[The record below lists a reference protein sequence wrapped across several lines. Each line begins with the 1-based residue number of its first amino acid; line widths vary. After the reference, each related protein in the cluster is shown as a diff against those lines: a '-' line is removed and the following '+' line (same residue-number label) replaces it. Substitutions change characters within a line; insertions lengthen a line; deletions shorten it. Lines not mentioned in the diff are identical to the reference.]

1 VTFITFKFFLFRL
14 YEIRTKVIGRKARV
28 LLKKSIIARL
38 SWLIILVTFISLSVI
53 SFTNYHITYS
63 KVKEAA
69 GIELIGC
76 ANITTGLLTEQDID
90 SLVDLSPSEAKEIE
104 QKINWTTEHKP
115 IFENQYL
122 LSLDGKVL
130 VSDKN
135 LQKKGIQVGDKYK
148 VDPQIL
154 KKIKIDKKPI
164 FSDVY
169 EFGGIKRLTGYAPI
183 FKGHQTHGEI
193 IAISAID
200 FNANILKERT
210 WSMVSLTIIVG
221 ILSLISTGTIII
233 LFVRKIILPL
243 RDLTLYTQQISNGDL
258 SIKPKKLK
266 ASGEILLLNENF
278 NQMVANLKEALLQT
292 SFTSK
297 ELAASTEQLSVSTI
311 EVTKM
316 VENVSN
322 TYKGVADY
330 SNNQTSESEK
340 ILEVFQQI
348 KNQTNNI
355 TTKIQTTSNDS
366 FEVSSKAIQGNE
378 IIMNSMQAMK
388 NIQSS
393 TNNIFNTMNEL
404 KDKANKVNEILTIIK
419 NISSETNLLSLNA
432 SIESARAGE
441 HGRGF
446 AVVANEIRKLA
457 EATSNSIE
465 SINQIVSEMESK
477 TSEAVELTYIG
488 KDTVDLGIE
497 KVKLAGI
504 AFNEIKES
512 TQKVSEEVSEIHLTV
527 TNIQEEIE
535 IANNQIVHITSLS
548 REISSQMQQVATT
561 SKHQTIS
568 MEEISTAIQMLVHL
582 AYEME
587 RNSNRFKIK

>member
-1 VTFITFKFFLFRL
+1 VVF
-14 YEIRTKVIGRKARV
+14 
-28 LLKKSIIARL
+28 LKKSIIARL
-38 SWLIILVTFISLSVI
+38 SWLIILVTLISLTVI
-53 SFTNYHITYS
+53 SFTNYQITYS

-90 SLVDLSPSEAKEIE
+90 SLNGLSPTEAKEIE
-104 QKINWTTEHKP
+104 QKMNWTTEHKP

-122 LSLDGKVL
+122 LSLDGTVL

-135 LQKKGIQVGDKYK
+135 LQKNGVQIGDKYK
-148 VDPQIL
+148 IDPQIL
-154 KKIKIDKKPI
+154 KKIKKDKKPI

-169 EFGGIKRLTGYAPI
+169 EFSGIKRLTGYAPI
-183 FKGHQTHGEI
+183 FKGHHTHGEI

-221 ILSLISTGTIII
+221 ILSLLCAGTIII
-233 LFVRKIILPL
+233 LFVRKMILPL

-258 SIKPKKLK
+258 SIKPKELK

-278 NQMVANLKEALLQT
+278 NQMVENLKQALLQT
-292 SFTSK
+292 SYTSK
-297 ELAASTEQLSVSTI
+297 ELAASTEELSVSTI

-322 TYKGVADY
+322 TYRGVADY
-330 SNNQTSESEK
+330 SHNQTIESEK
-340 ILEVFQQI
+340 IVEVFQQI
-348 KNQTNNI
+348 KSQTNNI
-355 TTKIQTTSNDS
+355 TTKIQAASNDS
-366 FEVSSKAIQGNE
+366 FEVSAKAIQGNE
-378 IIMNSMQAMK
+378 MIMNSMQEMK

-393 TNNIFNTMNEL
+393 TNNIFHTMNEL
-404 KDKANKVNEILTIIK
+404 KDSANKVNEILTIIK
-419 NISSETNLLSLNA
+419 SISSETNLLALNA

-457 EATSNSIE
+457 EATTKSIE

-477 TSEAVELTYIG
+477 TSEAVVLTNIG
-488 KDTVDLGIE
+488 KNTVDLGIE

-512 TQKVSEEVSEIHLTV
+512 TQKVSEEVSEIHHTV

-535 IANNQIVHITSLS
+535 KADYQLEYITSLS
-548 REISSQMQQVATT
+548 REISLQMQQVATT

-568 MEEISTAIQMLVHL
+568 MEEISSAIQMMVHL
-582 AYEME
+582 AYELE
-587 RNSNRFKIK
+587 RKSNQFKIN

>member
-1 VTFITFKFFLFRL
+1 VKGVVF
-14 YEIRTKVIGRKARV
+14 
-28 LLKKSIIARL
+28 LKKSIIARL
-38 SWLIILVTFISLSVI
+38 SWLIILVTLISLTVI
-53 SFTNYHITYS
+53 SFTNYQITYS

-76 ANITTGLLTEQDID
+76 ANITTGLLTEQDIE
-90 SLVDLSPSEAKEIE
+90 SLNGLSPTEATEIE
-104 QKINWTTEHKP
+104 QKMNWTTEHKP

-122 LSLDGKVL
+122 LSLDGTVL

-135 LQKKGIQVGDKYK
+135 LQKNGVQIGDQYK
-148 VDPQIL
+148 IDPQIL
-154 KKIKIDKKPI
+154 KKIKKFKKPI

-183 FKGHQTHGEI
+183 FKGHHTHGEI

-221 ILSLISTGTIII
+221 ILSLLCAGTIII
-233 LFVRKIILPL
+233 LFVRKMILPL

-258 SIKPKKLK
+258 SVKPKELK

-278 NQMVANLKEALLQT
+278 NQMVENLKEALLQT
-292 SFTSK
+292 SYTSK
-297 ELAASTEQLSVSTI
+297 ELAASTEELSVSTI

-322 TYKGVADY
+322 TYRGVADY
-330 SNNQTSESEK
+330 SHNQTIESEK
-340 ILEVFQQI
+340 IVEVFQQI
-348 KNQTNNI
+348 KSQTDNI
-355 TTKIQTTSNDS
+355 TTKIQAASNDS
-366 FEVSSKAIQGNE
+366 FEVSAKAIQGNE
-378 IIMNSMQAMK
+378 MIMNSMQEMK

-393 TNNIFNTMNEL
+393 TNNIFHTMNEL
-404 KDKANKVNEILTIIK
+404 KDSANKVNEILTIIK
-419 NISSETNLLSLNA
+419 SISSETNLLALNA

-457 EATSNSIE
+457 EATTKSIE

-477 TSEAVELTYIG
+477 TSEAVVLTNIG
-488 KDTVDLGIE
+488 KNTVDLGIE

-535 IANNQIVHITSLS
+535 KADYQLEYITSLS
-548 REISSQMQQVATT
+548 REISLQMQQVATT

-568 MEEISTAIQMLVHL
+568 MEEISTAIQMMVHL

-587 RNSNRFKIK
+587 RKSNQFKIN

>member
-1 VTFITFKFFLFRL
+1 VKGVVF
-14 YEIRTKVIGRKARV
+14 
-28 LLKKSIIARL
+28 LKKSIIARL
-38 SWLIILVTFISLSVI
+38 SWLIILVTLISLTVI
-53 SFTNYHITYS
+53 SFTNYQITYS

-76 ANITTGLLTEQDID
+76 ANITTGLLTQQDIE
-90 SLVDLSPSEAKEIE
+90 SLNGLSPTEATEIE
-104 QKINWTTEHKP
+104 QKMNWTTEHKP

-122 LSLDGKVL
+122 LSLDGTVL

-135 LQKKGIQVGDKYK
+135 LHKNGVQIGDKYK

-154 KKIKIDKKPI
+154 KKIIKDKQPI

-183 FKGHQTHGEI
+183 FKGHHTHGEI

-221 ILSLISTGTIII
+221 ILSLLCAGTIII
-233 LFVRKIILPL
+233 LFVRKMILPL

-258 SIKPKKLK
+258 SVKPKELK

-278 NQMVANLKEALLQT
+278 NQMVENLKEALLQT
-292 SFTSK
+292 SYTSK
-297 ELAASTEQLSVSTI
+297 ELAASTEELSVSTI

-322 TYKGVADY
+322 TYRGVADY
-330 SNNQTSESEK
+330 SHNQTIESEK
-340 ILEVFQQI
+340 IVEVFQQI
-348 KNQTNNI
+348 KSQTNNI
-355 TTKIQTTSNDS
+355 TTKIQAASNDS
-366 FEVSSKAIQGNE
+366 FEVSAKAIQGNE
-378 IIMNSMQAMK
+378 IIMNSMQEMK

-393 TNNIFNTMNEL
+393 TNNIFHTMNEL
-404 KDKANKVNEILTIIK
+404 KDSANKVNEILTIIK
-419 NISSETNLLSLNA
+419 SISSETNLLALNA

-457 EATSNSIE
+457 EATTKSIE
-465 SINQIVSEMESK
+465 SINQIVSDMESK
-477 TSEAVELTYIG
+477 TSEAVVLTNIG
-488 KDTVDLGIE
+488 KNTVDLGIE

-535 IANNQIVHITSLS
+535 KADYQLEYITSLS
-548 REISSQMQQVATT
+548 REISLQMQQVATT

-568 MEEISTAIQMLVHL
+568 MEEISTAIQMMVHL

-587 RNSNRFKIK
+587 RKSNQFKIN

>member
-1 VTFITFKFFLFRL
+1 VVF
-14 YEIRTKVIGRKARV
+14 
-28 LLKKSIIARL
+28 LKKSIIARL
-38 SWLIILVTFISLSVI
+38 SWLIILVTLISLTVI
-53 SFTNYHITYS
+53 SFTNYQITYS

-76 ANITTGLLTEQDID
+76 ANITTGLLTEQDIE
-90 SLVDLSPSEAKEIE
+90 SLNGLSSTQVTEIE
-104 QKINWTTEHKP
+104 QKVNWTTEHKP

-122 LSLDGKVL
+122 LSLDGIVL

-135 LQKKGIQVGDKYK
+135 LQKKGIKVGDPYK

-154 KKIKIDKKPI
+154 KKIKKDKQPI

-183 FKGHQTHGEI
+183 FKGHDTHGEI

-221 ILSLISTGTIII
+221 ILSLLCAGTIII
-233 LFVRKIILPL
+233 LFVRKMILPL

-258 SIKPKKLK
+258 SVKPKELK

-278 NQMVANLKEALLQT
+278 NQMVENLKEALLQT
-292 SFTSK
+292 SYTSK
-297 ELAASTEQLSVSTI
+297 ELAASTEELSVSTI

-322 TYKGVADY
+322 TYRGVADY
-330 SNNQTSESEK
+330 SHNQTIESEK
-340 ILEVFQQI
+340 IVEVFQQI
-348 KNQTNNI
+348 KSQTNNI
-355 TTKIQTTSNDS
+355 TTKIQAASNDS
-366 FEVSSKAIQGNE
+366 FEVSAKAIQGNE
-378 IIMNSMQAMK
+378 IIMNSMQEMK

-393 TNNIFNTMNEL
+393 TNNIFHTMNEL
-404 KDKANKVNEILTIIK
+404 KDSANKVNEILTIIK
-419 NISSETNLLSLNA
+419 SISSETNLLALNA

-457 EATSNSIE
+457 EATTKSIE
-465 SINQIVSEMESK
+465 SINQIVSDMESK
-477 TSEAVELTYIG
+477 TSEAVVLTNIG
-488 KDTVDLGIE
+488 KNTVDLGIE

-535 IANNQIVHITSLS
+535 KADYQIEYITSLS
-548 REISSQMQQVATT
+548 REISLQMQQVATT

-568 MEEISTAIQMLVHL
+568 MEEISSAIQMMVHL

-587 RNSNRFKIK
+587 RKSNQFKIN